1 MTLPLMPKATAVWLV
16 ENTSLAFEQI
26 ADFCGMHILEVQG
39 IADGEV
45 SSGIIGKDPITSHQL
60 TREEIERCEANP
72 KAKLKLITA
81 TEVYIKDKKKQKT
94 SRYTPVARRQDKPA
108 AVAWILKHCPDVT
121 DLQITRL
128 IGTTKTTI
136 AAIRNKTHWNY
147 SNITGKDP
155 VLLGLCSQNDLDTLM
170 GTVKQNKEREE
181 KKVADE
187 LARQDRAEKAK
198 NEEKEA
204 QKKAKKVS

>member
-1 MTLPLMPKATAVWLV
+1 MPKATAVWLV

-45 SSGIIGKDPITSHQL
+45 ASGIVGKDPITSRQL
-60 TREEIERCEANP
+60 TREEIERCEASP
-72 KAKLKLITA
+72 KARLKLITA

-121 DLQITRL
+121 DIQITRL

-170 GTVKQNKEREE
+170 GTVQQIKDREA
-181 KKVADE
+181 KKAADE
-187 LARQDRAEKAK
+187 LARLERAEKAAS
-198 NEEKEA
+198 EEKSTDKQE
-204 QKKAKKVS
+204 KKVS